1 MADSLPPAADP
12 RLAPP
17 SFPGAVE
24 PERERTVRSL
34 GIGIHVAEWG
44 DPDAEPVL
52 LCHGFWDHVRSFALL
67 APLLARRYRVVAMDA
82 RGHGDSDWAGAYSW
96 TTWVTDIVH
105 VLRDLGRPALLVGHS
120 MSGGQTTD
128 AARAAPELVRKL
140 VNIDGFGPPPEDPQR
155 PAKLAELTCYL
166 NYRRRLGRQRDWN
179 PYPSLDDLVRRR
191 REQNPRLTEDWL
203 RYFLFWGA
211 RRDADGWRWKS
222 DPQMAAGAGPWR
234 PDWIGPG
241 FATLRMPL
249 LAVVGSEADTWGPLP
264 ERILAERLRHAPQ
277 LERATVAGAGHFV
290 HIEQPAATARVIE
303 DFFAA

>member
-1 MADSLPPAADP
+1 MTDTVSPAAGAADAPPA
-12 RLAPP
+12 
-17 SFPGAVE
+17 FPGAVE

-34 GIGIHVAEWG
+34 GIDVHVAEWG
-44 DPDAEPVL
+44 DPDADPVL

-82 RGHGDSDWAGAYSW
+82 RGHGDSGWAGAYSW
-96 TTWVTDIVH
+96 TTWVTDIVN
-105 VLRDLGRPALLVGHS
+105 VIRDLGRPVLLVGHS

-128 AARAAPELVRKL
+128 AARAVPELVRRL

-155 PAKLAELTCYL
+155 PAKLAELTRYL
-166 NYRRRLGRQRDWN
+166 NYRRRLARQRDWN

-191 REQNPRLTEDWL
+191 REQNPRLSEDWL
-203 RYFLFWGA
+203 RYFLYWGA

-264 ERILAERLRHAPQ
+264 ERILGERLRHAPQ

-290 HIEQPAATARVIE
+290 HIEQPEATARVIE